1 MREGTIMGHPL
12 YTKEEIAARGKALYS
27 EQIRSKV
34 EPEHVGKYLVID
46 VETGEYE
53 MDADGNAASQRAY
66 ARRPGAPL
74 FGMRI
79 GYPAWGRIGLR
90 ATAAAQ

>member
-1 MREGTIMGHPL
+1 MGHPRS
-12 YTKEEIAARGKALYS
+12 TKEEIAARGKAIY
-27 EQIRSKV
+27 EQQIRGKV
-34 EPEHVGKYLVID
+34 EPEHIGKYLVID

-53 MDADGNAASQRAY
+53 TDEDGVAVSQRAY
-66 ARRPGAPL
+66 AKRPGALL

-90 ATAAAQ
+90 GPAAAQ